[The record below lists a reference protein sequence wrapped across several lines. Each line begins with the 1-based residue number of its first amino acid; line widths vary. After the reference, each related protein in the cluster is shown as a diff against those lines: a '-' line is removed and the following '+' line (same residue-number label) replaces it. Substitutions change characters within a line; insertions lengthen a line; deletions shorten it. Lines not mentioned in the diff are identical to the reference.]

1 AAGHDAARGRAT
13 GDRGRQHDPGCLPAA
28 QQGRGRHAGELSM
41 RIRERL
47 HARMMRDIEQ
57 LEHRTL
63 SLLADLWKRQ
73 PSYVMRNAV
82 KRILVS
88 GDQIVVFEGNDHE
101 LRAAMSRLAG
111 RPRSRVTLAVA
122 GGVSLCP

>member
-1 AAGHDAARGRAT
+1 
-13 GDRGRQHDPGCLPAA
+13 
-28 QQGRGRHAGELSM
+28 M
-41 RIRERL
+41 RILERL

-73 PSYVMRNAV
+73 PPYVMRNAV

-111 RPRSRVTLAVA
+111 RTRSCVTVAVVVGEYHRRGCMTRRGGGYDPA
-122 GGVSLCP
+122 GN